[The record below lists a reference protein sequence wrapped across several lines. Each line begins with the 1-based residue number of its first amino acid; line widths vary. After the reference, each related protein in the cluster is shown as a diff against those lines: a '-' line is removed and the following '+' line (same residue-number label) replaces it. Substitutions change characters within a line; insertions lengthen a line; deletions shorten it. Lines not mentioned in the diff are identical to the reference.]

1 MNGLEPVVAFDG
13 VRYDRAGRTILEDVT
28 FTIGSHEFVGIIG
41 GNGAGK
47 TTLLRLMLG
56 QLRASAGR
64 IRVLGHP
71 VGRANRGVG
80 YVPQKI
86 AVDPDVPLRGRDF
99 VGLGIDGERWGLPL
113 PSRAKRERVDRALRE
128 VDATPFADAPI
139 GRLSGGEQQ
148 RLAIAQAIVGEPRLL
163 LLDEP
168 LANLDITG
176 SDDVVTLVSHLK
188 EEHGMSVLMVAH
200 DINPLLPALDRVLY
214 IARGRIAIGNVS
226 DVVNADVLGQLY
238 GAPVDVLTVRDR
250 IIVLT
255 GSQDEHAEAHAHAHE
270 RAS

>member
-1 MNGLEPVVAFDG
+1 MNGAVPVVTFEDVRFDRG
-13 VRYDRAGRTILEDVT
+13 GRTVLDDVT
-28 FTIGSHEFVGIIG
+28 FSIGRHEFVGIIG

-64 IRVLGHP
+64 IALFGRP
-71 VGRANRGVG
+71 VGNANRNVG

-99 VGLGIDGERWGLPL
+99 VALGIDGERWGVPY
-113 PSRAKRERVDRALRE
+113 PNRANRERVARALRE

-148 RLAIAQAIVGEPRLL
+148 RLAIAQAIVGDPQLL

-168 LANLDITG
+168 LANLDIAG
-176 SDDVVTLVSHLK
+176 SDDVVSLVSHLK
-188 EEHGMSVLMVAH
+188 DEHDMSVLMVAH
-200 DINPLLPALDRVLY
+200 DINPLLPRARPRALHR
-214 IARGRIAIGNVS
+214 AR
-226 DVVNADVLGQLY
+226 
-238 GAPVDVLTVRDR
+238 THRDR
-250 IIVLT
+250 
-255 GSQDEHAEAHAHAHE
+255 Q
-270 RAS
+270 RRRRR